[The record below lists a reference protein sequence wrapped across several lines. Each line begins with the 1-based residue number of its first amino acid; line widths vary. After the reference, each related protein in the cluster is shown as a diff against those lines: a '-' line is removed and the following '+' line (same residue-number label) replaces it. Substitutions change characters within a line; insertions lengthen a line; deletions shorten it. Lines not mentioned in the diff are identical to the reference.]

1 MTPPDDLELLTP
13 SLLAALGQLSRLERA
28 IYVLHQVLGYP
39 RQQIANAL
47 AMSEAAAERLFARAQ
62 AQLAQSEALP
72 H

>member
-1 MTPPDDLELLTP
+1 MTTPDDLELLTLP
-13 SLLAALGQLSRLERA
+13 LLGALERLTRLERA

-47 AMSEAAAERLFARAQ
+47 AMSEAAAETIFARAK
-62 AQLAQSEALP
+62 AQLAQSGVLP